1 MWKKIFIQIILFLLI
16 IFLIFYT
23 YKIYFKNEKKVK
35 INEIQNTQ
43 KENIINS
50 NNSLLKED
58 EEAPNLIKDLKYVSK
73 DILGNEYIISS
84 EYSTLNLEKTNIINM
99 EEVNAT
105 ITMLDKEPIFVKSKF
120 AIYDNETYETIFFDN
135 VVINYLDNIVNS
147 EKFEIS
153 VKDNFAQVSEKVIYQ
168 NPNIR
173 LEADVIEIDLITK
186 NSKIFMN
193 EDYKK
198 VNIFTKN

>member
-186 NSKIFMN
+186 NSKIFMI
-193 EDYKK
+193 DDKK
-198 VNIFTKN
+198 KIKITNN

>member
-23 YKIYFKNEKKVK
+23 YKIYFKNEKKVE
-35 INEIQNTQ
+35 INGIQDIQ

-50 NNSLLKED
+50 DSSLLKEN
-58 EEAPNLIKDLKYVSK
+58 EEAPNLIKDLKYISK

-99 EEVNAT
+99 EDVSAT

-120 AIYDNETYETIFFDN
+120 AIYDNESYETIFFDN
-135 VVINYLDNIVNS
+135 VVINYIDNIVNS

-153 VKDNFAQVSEKVIYQ
+153 IKDNFAQVSEKVIYQ
-168 NPNIR
+168 NPNIK
-173 LEADVIEIDLITK
+173 LEADVIEIDLLTK
-186 NSKIFMN
+186 NSKIFMIDN
-193 EDYKK
+193 KK
-198 VNIFTKN
+198 KIKIINK

>member
-168 NPNIR
+168 NPNIK

-186 NSKIFMN
+186 NSKIFMI
-193 EDYKK
+193 DDKK
-198 VNIFTKN
+198 KIKITNN

>member
-23 YKIYFKNEKKVK
+23 YKIYFKNEKKVE
-35 INEIQNTQ
+35 INGIQDIQ

-50 NNSLLKED
+50 DSSLLKEN
-58 EEAPNLIKDLKYVSK
+58 EEAPNLIKDLKYISK

-99 EEVNAT
+99 EDVSAT

-120 AIYDNETYETIFFDN
+120 AIYDNESYETIFFDN
-135 VVINYLDNIVNS
+135 VVINYIDNIVNS

-153 VKDNFAQVSEKVIYQ
+153 IKDNFAQVSEKVIYQ
-168 NPNIR
+168 NLNIK
-173 LEADVIEIDLITK
+173 LEADVIEIDLLTK
-186 NSKIFMN
+186 NSKIFMIDN
-193 EDYKK
+193 KK
-198 VNIFTKN
+198 KIKIINK